1 MSNSSERHIPAAAVR
16 LAGFSLLEPDTLLQ
30 RFQPT
35 WFNVWEAAQYKK
47 ANARAGSGQW
57 LLRRFGIDDA
67 IQPAEALRKAN
78 YRDWLNGLGDACHQ
92 AVAQLG
98 AKGEFQLRHERNA
111 LLYVDSWGETT
122 TFEEVNSWRDALS
135 VDILPK
141 NIVRDYGINGFSGKL
156 RGERNGLMSALLIAQ
171 DMLNSDLSDN
181 VIICGHFRSIPVLV
195 FSEMQRYARP
205 RGGAQGNSQ
214 ASVERV
220 GCLILKKTAPGGP
233 WLHLSR
239 YLRLPGAAGQAARC
253 LADGW
258 LQHCGANTR
267 QVLGVTPPAGALRQL
282 QQRAFECLPATL
294 GHQALNELYGDS
306 GCMNPALFWRYLQQ
320 FPSSPGHTL
329 LSVLDGQGGA
339 WLLENWLT
347 EAMP

>member
-16 LAGFSLLEPDTLLQ
+16 LAGFSLLEPGTLLQ

-220 GCLILKKTAPGGP
+220 GCLILKNRPGRPLAAPQP
-233 WLHLSR
+233 
-239 YLRLPGAAGQAARC
+239 LPAAAGRCGSGRALSGGRLAA
-253 LADGW
+253 
-258 LQHCGANTR
+258 
-267 QVLGVTPPAGALRQL
+267 ALRRQYPSGAGRYAAGR
-282 QQRAFECLPATL
+282 RAAPAAAA
-294 GHQALNELYGDS
+294 GVRAPARRAGPS
-306 GCMNPALFWRYLQQ
+306 GA
-320 FPSSPGHTL
+320 
-329 LSVLDGQGGA
+329 
-339 WLLENWLT
+339 E
-347 EAMP
+347 

>member
-1 MSNSSERHIPAAAVR
+1 MSKPSERQIPADAVR
-16 LAGFSLLEPDTLLQ
+16 LAGFSLLEPNTLLQ

-35 WFNVWEAAQYKK
+35 WFNVWEASLYKK
-47 ANARAGSGQW
+47 ANARSGSRQW

-67 IQPAEALRKAN
+67 MLPAEALRKTN

-111 LLYVDSWGETT
+111 LLYVDAWGETT

-181 VIICGHFRSIPVLV
+181 VIICGHFRSIPVLT
-195 FSEMQRYARP
+195 FSEMQRYARA
-205 RGGAQGNSQ
+205 RGGTQSNSQ
-214 ASVERV
+214 ASVERI

-239 YLRLPGAAGQAARC
+239 YLRLPDSSRQAAQY
-253 LADGW
+253 LADSW

-282 QQRAFECLPATL
+282 QQQAFDRLPVTL
-294 GHQALNELYGDS
+294 AYRALNELYGDS

-320 FPSSPGHTL
+320 FPMPPGHAL
-329 LSVLDGQGGA
+329 LNVLDGQDGA
-339 WLLENWLT
+339 WLLESWLT
-347 EAMP
+347 EAIP

>member
-1 MSNSSERHIPAAAVR
+1 MSKPSERQIPADAVR
-16 LAGFSLLEPDTLLQ
+16 LAGFSLLEPNTLLQ

-35 WFNVWEAAQYKK
+35 WFNVWEASLYKK
-47 ANARAGSGQW
+47 ANARSGSRQW

-67 IQPAEALRKAN
+67 MLPAEALRKTN

-111 LLYVDSWGETT
+111 LLYVDAWGETT

-181 VIICGHFRSIPVLV
+181 VIICGHFRSIPVLT
-195 FSEMQRYARP
+195 FSEMQRYARA
-205 RGGAQGNSQ
+205 RGGTQSNSQ
-214 ASVERV
+214 VSVERI

-239 YLRLPGAAGQAARC
+239 YLRLPDSSRQAAQY
-253 LADGW
+253 LADSW

-267 QVLGVTPPAGALRQL
+267 QVLGVTPPVGALRQL
-282 QQRAFECLPATL
+282 QQQAFDRLPVTL
-294 GHQALNELYGDS
+294 AHRALNELYGDS

-320 FPSSPGHTL
+320 FPMPPGHAL
-329 LSVLDGQGGA
+329 LNVLDGQDGA
-339 WLLENWLT
+339 WLLESWLT

>member
-1 MSNSSERHIPAAAVR
+1 MSKPSERQIPADAIR

-35 WFNVWEAAQYKK
+35 WFNVWEASLYKK
-47 ANARAGSGQW
+47 ANAKAGSRQW
-57 LLRRFGIDDA
+57 LLRRFGIDA
-67 IQPAEALRKAN
+67 AMLPAEALRKTN

-98 AKGEFQLRHERNA
+98 TKGEFQLRHERNA
-111 LLYVDSWGETT
+111 LLYVDAWGETT

-195 FSEMQRYARP
+195 FSEMQRYART
-205 RGGAQGNSQ
+205 RSGALANSQ
-214 ASVERV
+214 ASVERL
-220 GCLILKKTAPGGP
+220 GCLILKKNAPGGP

-239 YLRLPGAAGQAARC
+239 YLRLPDGQRQAAQY
-253 LADGW
+253 LADSW

-267 QVLGVTPPAGALRQL
+267 QILGVTPPAGALRQL
-282 QQRAFECLPATL
+282 QQQAFDRLPVTL
-294 GHQALNELYGDS
+294 AHQALNDLYGDS

-320 FPSSPGHTL
+320 FPMPLGHAL
-329 LSVLDGQGGA
+329 LNVLDGQGGA
-339 WLLENWLT
+339 WLLESWLT